1 MHPAPEVTV
10 IVPTRNESP
19 NVAPLVAQVAAALA
33 GRSAEILFVD
43 DSDDDTPA
51 AIARVAET
59 APLPVRVLHRARD
72 ERSGGLGGA
81 VVRGLELAAADVCIV
96 MDGDLQHPPA
106 LLPRLLE
113 RYERGGVDV
122 VSASAPTRSRCSR
135 RHHRRR

>member
-1 MHPAPEVTV
+1 EVTV

-33 GRSAEILFVD
+33 GRSAEILFGG
-43 DSDDDTPA
+43 DSDDGTPA
-51 AIARVAET
+51 AIARAAEA
-59 APLPVRVLHRARD
+59 APRAVPVPHRARG

-122 VSASAPTRSRCSR
+122 VSASRYIGGGDTEGLGTRLRVA
-135 RHHRRR
+135 